1 MDLGTLFEGWIGIAL
16 LVINLGIF
24 VLSLR
29 WLWLNYKASKIII
42 EFAEIF
48 REAMEREAR
57 ENQREAEMEEGKNGG
72 KPNGS
77 HTASSSM

>member
-1 MDLGTLFEGWIGIAL
+1 MDLGMLFEGRIGMAL

-72 KPNGS
+72 KSNGS
-77 HTASSSM
+77 HAASNSM